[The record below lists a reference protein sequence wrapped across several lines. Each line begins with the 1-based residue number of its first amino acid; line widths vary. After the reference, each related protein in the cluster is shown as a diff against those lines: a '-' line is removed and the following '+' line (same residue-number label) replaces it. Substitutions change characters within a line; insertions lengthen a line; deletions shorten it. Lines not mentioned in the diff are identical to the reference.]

1 VAGSQS
7 RGRNSDSGSTSS
19 IFPPQIQNPSGSGI
33 GLKEG
38 IPLEAGPAEPSTSM
52 ECLPGNVIEKVNSP
66 AKKSAKEG
74 RQQNLIELDEASLP
88 PSEDAN
94 ISLPLNK
101 H

>member
-7 RGRNSDSGSTSS
+7 RGRISDRGSTGS
-19 IFPPQIQNPSGSGI
+19 IFPPQIQNLSGSGI

-38 IPLEAGPAEPSTSM
+38 IPLEAGPTEPKASM
-52 ECLPGNVIEKVNSP
+52 ECVPGNVTEEVNSP
-66 AKKSAKEG
+66 AKRFAIEG
-74 RQQNLIELDEASLP
+74 RQQNLIEPDEASLP

-94 ISLPLNK
+94 AGLPLNK